1 MILKNKYQQAEEYI
15 QMTPDM
21 EQRILEKIRASRT
34 APVPQIHRQ
43 HPFPRRFPIP
53 AALAAC
59 FALAVITLFLFP
71 RLKTGF
77 PPGQSQQPPVQI
89 ASPIVE
95 YPDTSSLAD
104 ALPFPLS
111 LPAQL
116 PEGYTLRS
124 CSMLN
129 GEMAQLIYEKN
140 GSQLTY
146 RITEQKNAPGDDISG
161 DYNQYTQTQI
171 LERPWGQLTLK
182 GDGSTWSLLLW
193 SRDGYTCSVS
203 TQAPLTESEA
213 AALADSTVLYEAEDP
228 PQ

>member
-15 QMTPDM
+15 KLTPDM

-34 APVPQIHRQ
+34 APVPQIQ
-43 HPFPRRFPIP
+43 PQPPFPRRFPIP
-53 AALAAC
+53 AAL
-59 FALAVITLFLFP
+59 TLFLYP

-124 CSMLN
+124 CSILN

-161 DYNQYTQTQI
+161 DYNQYTQSQI

-182 GDGSTWSLLLW
+182 GDGTAWSLLLW
-193 SRDGYTCSVS
+193 SRGGYTCSVS

-213 AALADSTVLYEAEDP
+213 AALVDSTTLYEAEAP
-228 PQ
+228 TQ

>member
-15 QMTPDM
+15 KLTPDM

-34 APVPQIHRQ
+34 APVPQIQ
-43 HPFPRRFPIP
+43 PQPPFPRRFPIP

-59 FALAVITLFLFP
+59 FALAVLTLFLYP

-95 YPDTSSLAD
+95 YPDTSSLAE
-104 ALPFPLS
+104 ALS

-124 CSMLN
+124 CSILN

-161 DYNQYTQTQI
+161 DYNQYTQSQI

-182 GDGSTWSLLLW
+182 GDGTAWSLLLW
-193 SRDGYTCSVS
+193 SRGGYTCSVS

-213 AALADSTVLYEAEDP
+213 AALVDSTTLYEAEAP
-228 PQ
+228 TQ

>member
-1 MILKNKYQQAEEYI
+1 MKNKYQQAEEYI
-15 QMTPDM
+15 KLTPDM

-34 APVPQIHRQ
+34 APVPQIQ
-43 HPFPRRFPIP
+43 PQPPFPRRFPIP

-59 FALAVITLFLFP
+59 FALAVLTLFLYP

-95 YPDTSSLAD
+95 SPDTSSLAD

-124 CSMLN
+124 CSILN

-171 LERPWGQLTLK
+171 LERPWGQLTMK
-182 GDGSTWSLLLW
+182 GDGTAWSLLLW
-193 SRDGYTCSVS
+193 SRGGYTCSVS

-213 AALADSTVLYEAEDP
+213 ATLADSTTLYEAEAP
-228 PQ
+228 TQ

>member
-1 MILKNKYQQAEEYI
+1 MKNKYQQAEEYI
-15 QMTPDM
+15 KLTPDM

-34 APVPQIHRQ
+34 TPVPQIQ
-43 HPFPRRFPIP
+43 PQPPFPRRFPIP

-59 FALAVITLFLFP
+59 FALAVLTLFLYP

-95 YPDTSSLAD
+95 YPNTSSLAD

-124 CSMLN
+124 CSFLN

-146 RITEQKNAPGDDISG
+146 RITEQKNAPGVDISG
-161 DYNQYTQTQI
+161 DYNQYTQSQI

-182 GDGSTWSLLLW
+182 GDGTAWSLLLW
-193 SRDGYTCSVS
+193 SRGGYTCSVS

-213 AALADSTVLYEAEDP
+213 ATLADSTTLYEAEAP
-228 PQ
+228 TQ

>member
-1 MILKNKYQQAEEYI
+1 MKNKYQQAEEYI
-15 QMTPDM
+15 QLTPDM
-21 EQRILEKIRASRT
+21 EQRILEKISASPA
-34 APVPQIHRQ
+34 APVPRMHRQ
-43 HPFPRRFPIP
+43 HPFPRRLTIP

-59 FALAVITLFLFP
+59 FALAVLTLFWYP

-77 PPGQSQQPPVQI
+77 PPGQSQQPSVQI

-95 YPDTSSLAD
+95 YPDTASLAA

-116 PEGYTLRS
+116 PEDYTLRS
-124 CSMLN
+124 CAILN
-129 GEMAQLIYEKN
+129 GEMAQLIYENN

-161 DYNQYTQTQI
+161 DYNQYTHTQS

-182 GDGSTWSLLLW
+182 GDGSAWSLLLW
-193 SRDGYTCSVS
+193 SRDGYICSVS
-203 TQAPLTESEA
+203 TQVPLTEAEA
-213 AALADSTVLYEAEDP
+213 AALADSTVLYEAEAP
-228 PQ
+228 TQ